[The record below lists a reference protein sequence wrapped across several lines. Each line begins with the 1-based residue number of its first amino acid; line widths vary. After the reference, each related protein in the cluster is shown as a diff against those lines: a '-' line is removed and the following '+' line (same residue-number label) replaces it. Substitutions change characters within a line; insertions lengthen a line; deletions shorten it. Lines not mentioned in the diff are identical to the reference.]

1 MCFKQGF
8 DRKDMG
14 ERLAL
19 VVVGAAAEDLPV
31 DDGRFERG
39 RAPLADRVDRL
50 NVVMS
55 VDQNRRRAGDFGRLT
70 ENKRVC
76 LRLDDIG
83 GKPEFAVE
91 NVGEPFGHPAH
102 VRFMLRLGADARNP
116 KRFEPRV

>member
-1 MCFKQGF
+1 
-8 DRKDMG
+8 MG

-19 VVVGAAAEDLPV
+19 VVVGAAAEDFPV

-39 RAPLADRVDRL
+39 RAPLADRVGRL

-70 ENKRVC
+70 ENKRIC

-102 VRFMLRLGADARNP
+102 VRFVFRLGTDARNP